1 MFFCTTAVTES
12 CPSFIYLF
20 HKQDKGSSSAH
31 FSQNYIGELT
41 SALVKALNPVSL
53 GAYMS
58 TEEAFQLIKFYSL
71 LCSSVW
77 LVCVFITGHT

>member
-53 GAYMS
+53 GA
-58 TEEAFQLIKFYSL
+58 
-71 LCSSVW
+71 
-77 LVCVFITGHT
+77 